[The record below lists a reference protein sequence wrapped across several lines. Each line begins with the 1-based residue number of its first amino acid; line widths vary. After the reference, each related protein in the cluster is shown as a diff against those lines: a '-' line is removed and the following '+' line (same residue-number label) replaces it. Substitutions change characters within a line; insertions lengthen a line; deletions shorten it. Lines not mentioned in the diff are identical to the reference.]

1 MQQQEVRLNTYDTFN
16 EILVTLFNDI
26 LEIEKKAVI
35 TEEFKDIT
43 NNDMHI
49 IEAIGLGDGKSMS
62 AVAKQ
67 MSVTTGTLTIAI
79 NNLVKKAYVKRTR
92 SQKDRRVVL
101 VSLTSKGE
109 KAFYHHK
116 KFHEDMVRATIA
128 GLNLDETE
136 VLVRALSNLCTFFKS
151 YPESAS

>member
-1 MQQQEVRLNTYDTFN
+1 MQQQEVCLNTYDTFN

-49 IEAIGLGDGKSMS
+49 IEAIGLGDGKNMS

>member
-1 MQQQEVRLNTYDTFN
+1 MEKACPLLQSKCPLLPERLRLLS
-16 EILVTLFNDI
+16 I
-26 LEIEKKAVI
+26 
-35 TEEFKDIT
+35 
-43 NNDMHI
+43 
-49 IEAIGLGDGKSMS
+49 
-62 AVAKQ
+62 
-67 MSVTTGTLTIAI
+67 
-79 NNLVKKAYVKRTR
+79 NLVKKAYVKRTR

-101 VSLTSKGE
+101 VSLTSTGE

-136 VLVRALSNLCTFFKS
+136 VLVRALSNLCTFFKN